1 MKTGKF
7 LAGILSGAA
16 IGAIA
21 GILFAPKKGT
31 DTRRNITEKG
41 NEYMYGAKSKY
52 NDLADNLSHRYDT
65 VKSKMRGKSKQLE
78 TNMDGDDKIIY

>member
-7 LAGILSGAA
+7 IAGILSGAA

-31 DTRRNITEKG
+31 ETRRNITDKG
-41 NEYMYGAKSKY
+41 NEYVYGAKSKY
-52 NDLADNLSHRYDT
+52 NDLADNLSHRYDS
-65 VKSKMRGKSKQLE
+65 VKSKLRNKTRKVE
-78 TNMDGDDKIIY
+78 NTMDGDDKIIY

>member
-16 IGAIA
+16 IGALA
-21 GILFAPKKGT
+21 GILFAPKKGVE
-31 DTRRNITEKG
+31 TRKNISDKS

-52 NDLADNLSHRYDT
+52 NDLADNLSHRYDS
-65 VKSKMRGKSKQLE
+65 VKSKMKGKSKQLE
-78 TNMDGDDKIIY
+78 ANMDGDDKIIY

>member
-1 MKTGKF
+1 MKTGKI

-21 GILFAPKKGT
+21 GILFAPKKGA
-31 DTRRNITEKG
+31 DTRKSISEKS
-41 NEYMYGAKSKY
+41 NEYMYGAKNKY
-52 NDLADNLSHRYDT
+52 NDLADNLSHRYDS

-78 TNMDGDDKIIY
+78 SNLDGDDKIIY

>member
-31 DTRRNITEKG
+31 ETRKNITEKG

-65 VKSKMRGKSKQLE
+65 VKSKVRGKSKKLE

>member
-31 DTRRNITEKG
+31 ETRRSITEKG

-52 NDLADNLSHRYDT
+52 NDLADNLSHRYDS
-65 VKSKMRGKSKQLE
+65 VKSKVRGKSKQLE

>member
-1 MKTGKF
+1 MKTGKI

-16 IGAIA
+16 IGALA
-21 GILFAPKKGT
+21 GILFAPKRGV
-31 DTRRNITEKG
+31 DTRRSISDKS

-65 VKSKMRGKSKQLE
+65 VKSKIRGKSRQVE
-78 TNMDGDDKIIY
+78 NSMDGDDKIIY

>member
-7 LAGILSGAA
+7 IAGILSGAA

-31 DTRRNITEKG
+31 DTRKDITDKS

-65 VKSKMRGKSKQLE
+65 VKSKLRGKARQAE
-78 TNMDGDDKIIY
+78 NTIDGDDKIIY